1 MKKLLNELRNWRY
14 IVFNAI
20 GIIAILLLLVECD
33 DLLLFT
39 ASKVSA
45 IVLVLI
51 AAALWRT
58 WENEGSVTIVK
69 E

>member
-20 GIIAILLLLVECD
+20 GIIAILLLLVGCD

-39 ASKVSA
+39 VSKVSA
-45 IVLVLI
+45 IVLILI
-51 AAALWRT
+51 AAVLWHT
-58 WENEGSVTIVK
+58 WENEESVTIIK